1 VRRCVPGLLCLLLPV
16 ALRAAG
22 GPELLPTNIVN
33 AADHSAGKV
42 APGEIVLLY
51 PTNIGDRREETRI
64 LFDNIAAPIVFSVK
78 GQLCAFVPYEVAN
91 KQTTEVVVEYQGA
104 RSSPVTL
111 QVVDS
116 APAVFTLDPSGT
128 GQASM
133 LNETGCCNSARN
145 PAAPGSIAALYA
157 TGEGQTTP
165 PGVTGK
171 VSDYDKIAGY
181 PVPRLPVSVTVGGE
195 PAEIVFAGEA
205 PHSMAGLL
213 QVNFRVPAN
222 APAGDAVPVVLMVGS
237 ARSLDGVTMAIRSPV
252 QRILAID
259 PDPAALR
266 WLRRVLEGAGYQV
279 ATAVDLAEAIRQA
292 HQHPIDL
299 VICSLI
305 LPSDRRL
312 ETIRAMQAERPQ
324 LKIVATTRQLGPRA
338 LRNADLLGAQAV
350 ITTPMAT
357 QEVLQ
362 RVREL
367 LQPRPVPYVAH

>member
-1 VRRCVPGLLCLLLPV
+1 V
-16 ALRAAG
+16 ALIAAG
-22 GPELLPTNIVN
+22 GPELLPRNIVN
-33 AADHSAGKV
+33 AADHSSGRV
-42 APGEIVLLY
+42 VPGEIVLLY
-51 PTNIGDRREETRI
+51 PTNIGDRREDTRV
-64 LFDNIAAPIVFSVK
+64 LFDDIGAPIVFSVN
-78 GQLCAFVPYEVAN
+78 GQLCAFVPYEIAN
-91 KQTTEVVVEYQGA
+91 KATTEVVVEYQGA

-111 QVVDS
+111 AVVDS
-116 APAVFTLDPSGT
+116 APALFTLDPSGT

-171 VSDYDKIAGY
+171 VSDYDKAADY
-181 PVPRLPVSVTVGGE
+181 PTPQLPVSVTVGGE

-222 APAGDAVPVVLMVGS
+222 APAGDAVPVVLSVGNS
-237 ARSLDGVTMAIRSPV
+237 RSLDGVTMAIRSHV

-259 PDPAALR
+259 PDPASLR

-279 ATAVDLAEAIRQA
+279 AAAVDLAAATGQA
-292 HQHPIDL
+292 HEHPIDL
-299 VICSLI
+299 VICSLT
-305 LPSDRRL
+305 LPADQRR
-312 ETIRAMQAERPQ
+312 EAIRTMQAERPQ
-324 LKIVATTRQLGPRA
+324 LKIVATAGQLGPRT

-350 ITTPMAT
+350 IAKPMAS
-357 QEVLQ
+357 QAVLR

-367 LQPRPVPYVAH
+367 LRPHPVPYEVH